1 LSDLGQNGLSFAC
14 GQMLLQESGE
24 NINTAAAATAQ
35 VFGSKFRGSDCLS
48 SATVTVGQKRTK
60 SAVRERIET

>member
-1 LSDLGQNGLSFAC
+1 MLGGAAQEIVAEVVE
-14 GQMLLQESGE
+14 LLQESGE